1 MRKVM
6 QTITGFGGN
15 CESACI
21 ATLLGKT
28 IDEVPSFWEGIDVE
42 TTDPACPIAGAT
54 YQKNLNNYLLSQ
66 GYRSISLG
74 ENRPQEWSKEWVCSI
89 SSGLVDTPILV
100 AGISPRGHMHEVI
113 YKNGELFHDPHPEGG
128 GVDPCQIAFIVPVW
142 KGAPE

>member
-42 TTDPACPIAGAT
+42 NTDPTCPIAGAT

-89 SSGLVDTPILV
+89 SKGLVDTPTARAFFVHAIAKILRYFFDNYAV
-100 AGISPRGHMHEVI
+100 
-113 YKNGELFHDPHPEGG
+113 
-128 GVDPCQIAFIVPVW
+128 FI
-142 KGAPE
+142 